1 MDTITRNTV
10 VTLSYSVADTDGNRL
25 DDDQGPLEYLHGGY
39 GGIFL
44 PVEAALE
51 GKAVGD
57 SATVKLQ
64 PSEAFGEYDPELV
77 DMVPVEVLPE
87 PLTVGMQLEGTA
99 SDGSEGA
106 PAYATVT
113 DIADGKAV
121 LDANH
126 PLAGMAL
133 VFNCTVLKIRAAT
146 EEEIAAVQ
154 ERCAQ

>member
-1 MDTITRNTV
+1 MDTITRNSV
-10 VTLSYSVADTDGNRL
+10 VTLGYSVADTDGNRL
-25 DDDQGPLEYLHGGY
+25 DEDQGPLEYLHGGY

-51 GKAVGD
+51 GKTVGD
-57 SATVKLQ
+57 SVTVKLQ
-64 PSEAFGEYDPELV
+64 PEEAFGEYDPELV
-77 DMVPVEVLPE
+77 DMVPLDVLPQ
-87 PLTVGMQLEGTA
+87 PLTVGMQLEGAA
-99 SDGSEGA
+99 SDGSEGP

-133 VFNCTVLKIRAAT
+133 VFSCTVLKIREAGA
-146 EEEIAAVQ
+146 EEIAAVQ
-154 ERCAQ
+154 ERRGE